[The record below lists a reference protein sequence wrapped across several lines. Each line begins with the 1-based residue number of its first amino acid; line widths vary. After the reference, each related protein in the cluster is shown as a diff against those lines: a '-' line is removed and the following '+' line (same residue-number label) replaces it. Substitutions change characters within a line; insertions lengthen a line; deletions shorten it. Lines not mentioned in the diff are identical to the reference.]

1 MFSYV
6 RRGKKVLFNFPRGN
20 WKALAT
26 SLRNIKVVPKS
37 RPLEESKE
45 QVRCRDEKGGGILLK
60 HASFV
65 EVGMATGAGLG
76 RDTPI
81 PFPSQNIKLLSIPVP
96 NPSRG
101 RVSVPIPVFKPKL

>member
-65 EVGMATGAGLG
+65 E
-76 RDTPI
+76 